1 MKLEGRVFKSNL
13 LLREVTVE
21 QPATQERWV
30 TQLEHCLIEV
40 CHRLEAPLPLWLQ
53 KNTHEFASFHQT
65 IFFAEQFTESIHFDR
80 LQIRW
85 LG

>member
-1 MKLEGRVFKSNL
+1 MKLEGRLFKANL
-13 LLREVTVE
+13 LLRETTVE
-21 QPATQERWV
+21 QPETQERWV

-40 CHRLEAPLPLWLQ
+40 CRRLDAPLPLWLR
-53 KNTHEFASFHQT
+53 KNTHEFASFRQT
-65 IFFAEQFTESIHFDR
+65 IFFAEQFTESVHFDR